1 MKSGTRI
8 ARERLAVLGDASRFR
23 IAQALAGAERCVTEL
38 AGRVGL
44 SQSCT
49 TRHLQAMARAGL
61 VTGMRDGKRV
71 VFRLRTDDPAI
82 GALLA
87 WALAAE
93 PRPEPG
99 PGPGRTA
106 LATAPARAPRRPA
119 RTRSDGTRLART
131 RSDGARSAHPAAP
144 APTAAP
150 ISQSAPADPV
160 FDRPSAADA
169 PAEREPVPS
178 PSPRRTNELEDYL
191 L

>member
-38 AGRVGL
+38 ADRVGL

-61 VTGMRDGKRV
+61 VTGLRDGKRV

-82 GALLA
+82 GALLE

-93 PRPEPG
+93 PG
-99 PGPGRTA
+99 SGSDPGPGRSPRA
-106 LATAPARAPRRPA
+106 AAAAAPRRSSPARAA
-119 RTRSDGTRLART
+119 KAAALVT
-131 RSDGARSAHPAAP
+131 PAAP
-144 APTAAP
+144 IA
-150 ISQSAPADPV
+150 QSAPVDPA
-160 FDRPSAADA
+160 FDLPSAADT
-169 PAEREPVPS
+169 PPEREPAPS
-178 PSPRRTNELEDYL
+178 PSPRRTNDLEDYL

>member
-61 VTGMRDGKRV
+61 VTGLRDGKRV

-82 GALLA
+82 GALLE
-87 WALAAE
+87 WALSA
-93 PRPEPG
+93 EPG
-99 PGPGRTA
+99 PASDAGPGRF
-106 LATAPARAPRRPA
+106 PRAA
-119 RTRSDGTRLART
+119 A
-131 RSDGARSAHPAAP
+131 AAAAP
-144 APTAAP
+144 APRRSSPARPAQAAALVTPTTAIA
-150 ISQSAPADPV
+150 QSAPVDPV
-160 FDRPSAADA
+160 FDLLSAADT

-178 PSPRRTNELEDYL
+178 PSPRRTNDLEDYL

>member
-61 VTGMRDGKRV
+61 VTGLRDGKRV

-82 GALLA
+82 GALLE
-87 WALAAE
+87 WALSAE
-93 PRPEPG
+93 PRPEQG
-99 PGPGRTA
+99 PNPGRTA
-106 LATAPARAPRRPA
+106 LNTAPARDPRGPA
-119 RTRSDGTRLART
+119 RTRPNRS
-131 RSDGARSAHPAAP
+131 RSDGAQPAQAAAPVRPAAP
-144 APTAAP
+144 IA
-150 ISQSAPADPV
+150 QSAPVDPV
-160 FDRPSAADA
+160 FDLPSVADTL
-169 PAEREPVPS
+169 AEREAAPLPN
-178 PSPRRTNELEDYL
+178 PRRTNDLEDYL